1 MKRLRFGHPST
12 SNAARSSEITGG
24 IEHIAEGAHT
34 ESPQVPEVNETAGPG
49 DLPSGPGEVT
59 RAPAGDG
66 EGFRQLLELYSRF
79 MHDARSPGQEE
90 G

>member
-1 MKRLRFGHPST
+1 M
-12 SNAARSSEITGG
+12 
-24 IEHIAEGAHT
+24 
-34 ESPQVPEVNETAGPG
+34 ESPQVPEVNETAG

-79 MHDARSPGQEE
+79 MQDTKSPVKERGYRYRKIESVDSRYRALLYTV
-90 G
+90 

>member
-1 MKRLRFGHPST
+1 M
-12 SNAARSSEITGG
+12 
-24 IEHIAEGAHT
+24 
-34 ESPQVPEVNETAGPG
+34 ESPQVPEVNETAG

-59 RAPAGDG
+59 RAPAGVG

-79 MHDARSPGQEE
+79 RHSARFPAGER

>member
-1 MKRLRFGHPST
+1 M
-12 SNAARSSEITGG
+12 
-24 IEHIAEGAHT
+24 
-34 ESPQVPEVNETAGPG
+34 ESPQVPEVNETAG

-79 MHDARSPGQEE
+79 RQRPKRSISG
-90 G
+90 GGKGLSS